1 MGAPH
6 SILLMM
12 RIFLCVA
19 LCAFVAALPSAEV
32 DPTAV
37 VPESITEAPDIA
49 LMEAS
54 FSDAKATVAAMIQEH
69 GDDSAC
75 KDLAQATQD
84 EVTNAVAD
92 QQKALAAMDNGDQCN
107 DEGQGLIS
115 DAKANKVTADK
126 AEADAQA
133 ALTAETNKKFNFGD
147 FSFGELTK
155 NECGNFF
162 NSAVYT
168 EAESKVVAAK
178 AVLSQKVAEASAAAT
193 AVETATQEA
202 AKLVMECKCK
212 TKKTLDK
219 TLAEMNSSAED
230 HNTQAWNKAHHMECV
245 LAGKTTNNC
254 QVPALPVVVAVPYG
268 EGVKNA
274 CGKDCGN
281 GAGQTFKVQPGETLK
296 QIAKG
301 ACEAHMKAK
310 NNGHTCKQASCG
322 HFYYYYDGTT
332 RSCDT
337 NKADGLYEW
346 VYQNNGYAQVGSDYG
361 QGSTSVSGI
370 NSFVRYRSGN
380 QWHLM
385 MTHLGQGCTE

>member
-1 MGAPH
+1 MGAAPH

-147 FSFGELTK
+147 FSYGELTK

-219 TLAEMNSSAED
+219 TLAEMNSSAKD

-274 CGKDCGN
+274 CGKDCSN

-301 ACEAHMKAK
+301 ASRP
-310 NNGHTCKQASCG
+310 T
-322 HFYYYYDGTT
+322 
-332 RSCDT
+332 
-337 NKADGLYEW
+337 
-346 VYQNNGYAQVGSDYG
+346 
-361 QGSTSVSGI
+361 
-370 NSFVRYRSGN
+370 
-380 QWHLM
+380 
-385 MTHLGQGCTE
+385 

>member
-1 MGAPH
+1 
-6 SILLMM
+6 
-12 RIFLCVA
+12 
-19 LCAFVAALPSAEV
+19 
-32 DPTAV
+32 
-37 VPESITEAPDIA
+37 
-49 LMEAS
+49 
-54 FSDAKATVAAMIQEH
+54 
-69 GDDSAC
+69 
-75 KDLAQATQD
+75 
-84 EVTNAVAD
+84 
-92 QQKALAAMDNGDQCN
+92 MDNGDQCN

-115 DAKANKVTADK
+115 AEK

-147 FSFGELTK
+147 FSYGELTK
-155 NECGNFF
+155 NECSNFF

-193 AVETATQEA
+193 AVETATKEA
-202 AKLVMECKCK
+202 AKLVRECKCK

-219 TLAEMNSSAED
+219 TLAEMNSSAKD

-268 EGVKNA
+268 EGVENA

-322 HFYYYYDGTT
+322 H
-332 RSCDT
+332 
-337 NKADGLYEW
+337 
-346 VYQNNGYAQVGSDYG
+346 
-361 QGSTSVSGI
+361 
-370 NSFVRYRSGN
+370 
-380 QWHLM
+380 
-385 MTHLGQGCTE
+385 

>member
-1 MGAPH
+1 
-6 SILLMM
+6 MM

-19 LCAFVAALPSAEV
+19 LCAFVAALPEV

-37 VPESITEAPDIA
+37 VPESITAAPDIA

-75 KDLAQATQD
+75 KDLAQATKD
-84 EVTNAVAD
+84 EVTNSVAD

-115 DAKANKVTADK
+115 DAKAKKVTADK

-155 NECGNFF
+155 GECGNFF

-168 EAESKVVAAK
+168 EAESKVKAAK
-178 AVLSQKVAEASAAAT
+178 AVLAQKVAEASAAAT
-193 AVETATQEA
+193 AVETATKEA
-202 AKLVMECKCK
+202 AKLVRECKCK
-212 TKKTLDK
+212 TKQTLDK
-219 TLAEMNSSAED
+219 TLAEMNSSAKD

-274 CGKDCGN
+274 CGIEGCNN
-281 GAGQTFKVQPGETLK
+281 GAGQTFTAQPGWTKE
-296 QIAKG
+296 QIAKA

-310 NNGHTCKQASCG
+310 NNGHTCKKGTCG
-322 HFYYYYDGTT
+322 HFAYYYDSTT
-332 RSCDT
+332 LSCNG
-337 NKADGLYEW
+337 NKRDGLYEW
-346 VYQNNGYAQVGSDYG
+346 VYRNTGYTQVGADYG
-361 QGSTSVSGI
+361 QGSTNVAGM

-380 QWHLM
+380 MWHLYLSN
-385 MTHLGQGCTE
+385 LGKGCTE

>member
-1 MGAPH
+1 M
-6 SILLMM
+6 
-12 RIFLCVA
+12 
-19 LCAFVAALPSAEV
+19 
-32 DPTAV
+32 
-37 VPESITEAPDIA
+37 
-49 LMEAS
+49 
-54 FSDAKATVAAMIQEH
+54 
-69 GDDSAC
+69 
-75 KDLAQATQD
+75 
-84 EVTNAVAD
+84 
-92 QQKALAAMDNGDQCN
+92 
-107 DEGQGLIS
+107 
-115 DAKANKVTADK
+115 
-126 AEADAQA
+126 
-133 ALTAETNKKFNFGD
+133 
-147 FSFGELTK
+147 
-155 NECGNFF
+155 
-162 NSAVYT
+162 YT

-219 TLAEMNSSAED
+219 TLAEMNSSAKD

-274 CGKDCGN
+274 CGKDCSN
-281 GAGQTFKVQPGETLK
+281 GAGQTFTVQPGETLK
-296 QIAKG
+296 DIAKA

-322 HFYYYYDGTT
+322 HFYYYYDSTT

-337 NKADGLYEW
+337 AKQNGLYEW

-361 QGSTSVSGI
+361 QGSTSVSGM

-380 QWHLM
+380 QWHLNM
-385 MTHLGQGCTE
+385 AHLGQGCAQ

>member
-1 MGAPH
+1 
-6 SILLMM
+6 MM
-12 RIFLCVA
+12 RIFLCLA

-92 QQKALAAMDNGDQCN
+92 QQKTLAAMDNGDQCN

-155 NECGNFF
+155 DECGTFF

-168 EAESKVVAAK
+168 DAESKVVAAK

-193 AVETATQEA
+193 AVETATKEA
-202 AKLVMECKCK
+202 AKLVRECKCK
-212 TKKTLDK
+212 TKQTLEK
-219 TLAEMNSSAED
+219 TLADMNSSAKG

-245 LAGKTTNNC
+245 LAGKTTDNC

-268 EGVKNA
+268 EGVEDA
-274 CGKDCGN
+274 CGIKCNN
-281 GAGQTFKVQPGETLK
+281 GAGGTFFDQAGFTPK
-296 QIAKG
+296 QIAKA
-301 ACEAHMKAK
+301 ACESHMKAK
-310 NNGHTCKQASCG
+310 NNGHTCKMSTCG
-322 HFYYYYDGTT
+322 HFHYYYDGTKM
-332 RSCDT
+332 SCNHNVKD
-337 NKADGLYEW
+337 NKYEW
-346 VYQNNGYAQVGSDYG
+346 IFENKGYTQVGEDYG
-361 QGSTSVSGI
+361 QGAASVSGI
-370 NSFVRYRSGN
+370 NSFVRYRGGSM
-380 QWHLM
+380 WHLKLK
-385 MTHLGQGCTE
+385 HLGQGCAH